1 MRRAG
6 ACDSS
11 PPACWIA
18 SRASCEQ
25 ESYLTPADGRLSRFV
40 LTWRGEADIL
50 GRMALLNRLADF
62 WPHAVALLTLLAAG
76 LASAHAV
83 LHKRDTRAAVVWIG
97 FIWLLPVLG
106 PVLYLLLGVNRVRR
120 KALQLRGAASRI
132 QAPTAT
138 DPALQPAGEAG
149 LRVEAA
155 HLEHLAEAVG
165 RIVRRPLLAGN
176 KVEALVNGDAA
187 YPAMLKAIG
196 EARETIGLSTYIFDN
211 DRSGREFVE
220 ALRQAVERG
229 VKVRVLIDAAG
240 AHYSVPSIMSALHQ
254 ARVPAGCF
262 LPTLAPWRLMSMNL
276 RNHRKI
282 LVADGRLGFTGG
294 LNLRDGNRVAQN
306 PRHPV
311 RDLHFRLEGPVV
323 AQLQEAF
330 ANDWAFVTGE
340 SLGGAGWFPPLEA
353 HGEVIARAIPDGP
366 DADFEKLRW
375 TILAA
380 LSCARESVTILTPYF
395 VPDPA
400 LVSALNLAAL
410 RGIRV
415 EILLPERSNLP
426 PVDWASRAMW
436 WQVLERGC
444 KIRLSPP
451 PFDHSKLMLVDG
463 QWALV
468 GSGNWDTRSLR
479 LNFEFNLECYS
490 PELAASLEQI
500 VQSKLQGAKP
510 VSKEQVDS
518 RSIPLK
524 LRDGVTRLL
533 SPFL

>member
-1 MRRAG
+1 M
-6 ACDSS
+6 
-11 PPACWIA
+11 
-18 SRASCEQ
+18 
-25 ESYLTPADGRLSRFV
+25 T
-40 LTWRGEADIL
+40 
-50 GRMALLNRLADF
+50 LLHRLAEF
-62 WPHAVALLTLLAAG
+62 WPHAVALLTLLSAG

-83 LHKRDTRAAVVWIG
+83 LNKRDTRAAVGWIG
-97 FIWLLPVLG
+97 FIWLLPLLG
-106 PVLYLLLGVNRVRR
+106 PGLYLLLGINRVRR
-120 KALQLRGAASRI
+120 KALQLRGAAGRF
-132 QAPTAT
+132 QAPAT
-138 DPALQPAGEAG
+138 TETALQPAGDAG

-165 RIVRRPLLAGN
+165 RIVRRPLVCGN

-187 YPAMLKAIG
+187 YPAMLEAISG
-196 EARETIGLSTYIFDN
+196 ARATIGLSTYIFDN
-211 DRSGREFVE
+211 DPIGRQFVE

-229 VKVRVLIDAAG
+229 VKVCVLIDAAG
-240 AHYSVPSIMSALHQ
+240 AHYSVPSILSALHQ
-254 ARVPAGCF
+254 ARVPTGRF

-282 LVADGRLGFTGG
+282 LVLDGRLGFTGG
-294 LNLRDGNRVAQN
+294 LNLREGNRVARN

-340 SLGGAGWFPPLEA
+340 SLGGPDWFPALEGD
-353 HGEVIARAIPDGP
+353 GEVIARAIPDGP
-366 DADFEKLRW
+366 DEDFEKLRW

-380 LSCARESVTILTPYF
+380 LSCARESVTIVTPYF
-395 VPDPA
+395 LPDPA

-410 RGIRV
+410 RGVRV
-415 EILLPERSNLP
+415 EILLPGRSNLP
-426 PVDWASRAMW
+426 FIDWASRAMW

-444 KIRLSPP
+444 KIWLSPP

-490 PELAASLEQI
+490 PELAASLEKI
-500 VQSKLQGAKP
+500 VQSKLQGAQP
-510 VSKEQVDS
+510 VTKEQVDS
-518 RSIPLK
+518 RGTPLK